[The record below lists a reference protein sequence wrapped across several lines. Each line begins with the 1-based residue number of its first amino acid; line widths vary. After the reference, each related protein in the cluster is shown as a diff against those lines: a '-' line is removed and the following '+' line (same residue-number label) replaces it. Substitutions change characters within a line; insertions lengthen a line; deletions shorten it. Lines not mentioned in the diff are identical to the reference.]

1 MKKELPISYRSMIM
15 LFFVLTG
22 LYLCSIHSFLLF
34 HSLAELFSIA
44 VAGGIF
50 MLAWNARG
58 IMRNNYFLFL
68 GISYFFV
75 GILGLFH
82 ILTYKGMS
90 IFQGDEANMATQFW
104 VGARYM
110 EACSLLAAPIFFT
123 RRLRPLLTV
132 VIFSLV
138 SAALI
143 WMIFA
148 CSFPECY
155 TQEQGLTLF
164 KKSSEYLVSLI
175 LFGALLMLYARRHLF
190 DGNLLSLITAAIIF
204 TIIAE
209 LVFASYSSVYDK
221 MNIFGHLFR
230 FVSFY
235 LIYKAIIE
243 TGLKRPYELLFADL
257 KKSEGM
263 LRKSEQE
270 FRAMFELSAVG
281 MVQSDPETDRFVR
294 VNDRFCRIT
303 GFTEAELLDMS
314 AADLALTEDLDRHRE
329 NVQQVLQGDA
339 ETWFNEMRYR
349 RKDGGVI
356 WVKDTGTIFRA
367 QGGQTCGTAAIIED
381 ITERKAAEQALRD
394 SEKKF
399 KLLFE
404 NMLNGFAYHQ
414 IIVDEENVPIDYV
427 FLEVNSAFE
436 KKTGLVREEIIGR
449 RVTEVLPHIRQDDFD
464 WIGVFGKVALT
475 GEAVHFD
482 HYIPKLQKW
491 FSVTAYSPEHGYF
504 AAVLRDITQRKMAEH
519 KLLRSEWR
527 FKGTFDNAAVGF
539 AQVSLEGGCL
549 DVNSKLGQILGYS
562 REEMR
567 RKTMQEITH
576 PDDLAEDEA
585 QASRLACGRVDH
597 YSIEKRYIHK
607 DGHVV
612 WANLTGSLQQDD
624 EGHPLYFIHVVE
636 DISQR
641 KRIEQSLKESE
652 EKFRL
657 LAASIKDVIWMC
669 TPGVKEMLY
678 INPAYEE
685 VWGRT
690 CASLY
695 NNPDSFVE
703 AIHPEDME
711 LMGDALQRHA
721 QGKWH
726 FNYRIVRPDG
736 TMRWI
741 DDAGTPIYNE
751 NGDIVHMVGVARDVT
766 DRKQAE
772 QAREKYLMRLNG
784 LLDISA
790 SVLSARSTQ
799 DMLQKV
805 VDAAVELTDANYGT
819 SGHGYRN
826 GAFQVG
832 ATSRSADASPCPPG
846 NLFVVEKGGVYQE
859 LIEANRSL
867 RFTDAELRHHPRW
880 QGLPAGHA
888 PLDGL
893 LGVSL
898 TGRDSQSL
906 GMIMVTGKKGG
917 KFSLEDEILFRQLAS
932 LASLGLQHIEAL
944 EQAEQKAR
952 EAEQGRKQL
961 VALTRELERSNHDLQ
976 QFAYIASHDLQEPL
990 RTVTG
995 FVQLLSRRYSGR
1007 LDEKADSFIAYAV
1020 DGTTY
1025 MQKLL
1030 NDLLAYSRV
1039 GGGELQLQPLALKSC
1054 VDRAVMNLKK
1064 AIDENGAVI
1073 KYDNLPTVYAD
1084 EIQMVQLLQ
1093 NLIGNAVK
1101 FRGPEAPRIQISAEP
1116 RESEWVICVRDN
1128 GIGIDPKHYGR
1139 IFLMFKRLHRR
1150 GEYPGTGIGLAVCKK
1165 IVERHG
1171 GRMWIEQVL
1180 PHGTA
1185 FYIALPAKGN
1195 GPNEQ

>member
-1 MKKELPISYRSMIM
+1 M
-15 LFFVLTG
+15 LFLVLTG

-110 EACSLLAAPIFFT
+110 EACSLLAAPVFFT
-123 RRLRPLLTV
+123 RRLRPLLAV
-132 VIFSLV
+132 VIFSLLT
-138 SAALI
+138 AALI

-148 CSFPECY
+148 CRFPECY

-175 LFGALLMLYARRHLF
+175 LFGALLMLYSRRHLF
-190 DGNLLSLITAAIIF
+190 DGNLRSLITAAIIC

-209 LVFASYSSVYDK
+209 LVFASYSGVYDK

-243 TGLKRPYELLFADL
+243 TGLTKPYELLFADL
-257 KKSEGM
+257 KKSEEM

-303 GFTEAELLDMS
+303 GFAEAELLHMTP
-314 AADLALTEDLDRHRE
+314 ADLTLPEDLDRHRGS
-329 NVQQVLQGDA
+329 VQQVLQGEA
-339 ETWFNEMRYR
+339 ETWSNEMRYR
-349 RKDGGVI
+349 RKDGGII
-356 WVKDTGTIFRA
+356 WVKDTGTVFCA
-367 QGGQTCGTAAIIED
+367 QDGRTCRTAAIIAD

-414 IIVDEENVPIDYV
+414 IIVDELNVPVDYI

-436 KKTGLVREEIIGR
+436 QKTGLVREQIIGR

-482 HYIPKLQKW
+482 HYIPKLRKW
-491 FSVTAYSPEHGYF
+491 FSITAYSPEHGYF
-504 AAVLRDITQRKMAEH
+504 ATVLRDITQRKLAER

-549 DVNSKLGQILGYS
+549 DVNSKLCQILGFS
-562 REEMR
+562 REEMLL
-567 RKTMQEITH
+567 KNMQEITH
-576 PDDLAEDEA
+576 SDDLEEDDI
-585 QASRLACGRVDH
+585 QASRLACGRIDH
-597 YSIEKRYIHK
+597 YSIEKRYMHK
-607 DGHVV
+607 DGHIV

-636 DISQR
+636 DISRR

-657 LAASIKDVIWMC
+657 LAASIKDVIWMS
-669 TPGVKEMLY
+669 TPGVTEMLY

-685 VWGRT
+685 VWGRS

-695 NNPDSFVE
+695 SNPDSFAE
-703 AIHPEDME
+703 AIHPEDMA
-711 LMGDALQRHA
+711 LMADALQQHA
-721 QGKWH
+721 RGKWH
-726 FNYRIVRPDG
+726 FNYRIQRPDG
-736 TMRWI
+736 TVRWI
-741 DDAGTPIYNE
+741 EDAGAPVCNE
-751 NGDIVHMVGVARDVT
+751 NGEIIHMVGVARDVT

-805 VDAAVELTDANYGT
+805 VDAAVELTGAAYGT
-819 SGHGYRN
+819 SGHGFRD

-832 ATSRSADASPCPPG
+832 ATSRTGEASPCPPG
-846 NLFVVEKGGVYQE
+846 NLFAVERGGVYQE

-867 RFTDAELRHHPRW
+867 RLTDTELRNHPKW

-888 PLDGL
+888 LLDGL

-898 TGRDSQSL
+898 TGADNRSR
-906 GMIMVTGKKGG
+906 GMIMVTGKKEGE
-917 KFSLEDEILFRQLAS
+917 FSLEDEILFRQLAS

-944 EQAEQKAR
+944 EQAEQKAL
-952 EAEQGRKQL
+952 EAEQGKKKL
-961 VALTRELERSNHDLQ
+961 IALTRELERSNNDLQ

-990 RTVTG
+990 RTVAG

-1007 LDEKADSFIAYAV
+1007 LDEKADSFINYAV

-1039 GGGELQLQPLALKSC
+1039 GGGELQLRQLALQTC

-1064 AIDENGAVI
+1064 TIDENRAVI
-1073 KYDNLPTVYAD
+1073 KYDNLPTLYAD
-1084 EIQMVQLLQ
+1084 EMQMVQLLQ

-1101 FRGPEAPRIQISAEP
+1101 FRGPEVPQIRISAEF
-1116 RESEWVICVRDN
+1116 REHEWVICIRDN
-1128 GIGIDPKHYGR
+1128 GIGIDPKHYDR
-1139 IFLMFKRLHRR
+1139 IFLMFKRLHRK

-1171 GRMWIEQVL
+1171 GSMWVEPAEPQ
-1180 PHGTA
+1180 GTS
-1185 FYIALPAKGN
+1185 FYIALPAGRN
-1195 GPNEQ
+1195 GQQ